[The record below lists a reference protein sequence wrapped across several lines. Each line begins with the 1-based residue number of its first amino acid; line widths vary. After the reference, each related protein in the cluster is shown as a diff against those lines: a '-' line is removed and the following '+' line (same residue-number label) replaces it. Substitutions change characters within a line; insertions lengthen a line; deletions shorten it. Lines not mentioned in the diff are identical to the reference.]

1 MTSMSVKPALLTM
14 GEPGGV
20 GPELAVMA
28 WAAREARGLPP
39 FAICADPGLM
49 AARAARLGLDVTIR
63 TVETAE
69 DTTEAFAD
77 ALPVVDLNHTIEDVP
92 GKATSETAGAV
103 IASIRRA
110 VGLVLADRF
119 SAVVTNPIQK
129 SALYAADFPFPGH
142 TEFLAA
148 LADTSG
154 LPPRPVMMLSAP
166 QLRVVPVTI
175 HVPLAR
181 VPEMLTETLIVETGM
196 IVARELMN
204 RAGLYGPRI
213 AVSGLNPH
221 AGEGGTMGDEEER
234 IIAPAVARL
243 KAQGIDAVGPL
254 SADTMFHAEARAGY
268 DVALMM
274 YHDQALIPI
283 KTLAFDEAVNVTL
296 GLPFIRTSPD
306 HGTALDIAG
315 TGAARPDSLCAA
327 IRMAHDM
334 KAFEADDHEI
344 VHALAG

>member
-1 MTSMSVKPALLTM
+1 MTSETVKPALLTM

-20 GPELAVMA
+20 GPELALMA
-28 WAAREARGLPP
+28 WSDRAARALPP
-39 FAICADPGLM
+39 FAVCTDPALM
-49 AARAARLGLDVTIR
+49 TARAARLDLDVPVR
-63 TVETAE
+63 VVETAE
-69 DTTEAFAD
+69 EAAEVFDT
-77 ALPVVDLNHTIEDVP
+77 ALPVIDLEQPIADAP
-92 GKATSETAGAV
+92 GEATPATAGAV

-154 LPPRPVMMLSAP
+154 LPPRPVMMLAAP

-175 HVPLAR
+175 HVPLAD
-181 VPEMLTETLIVETGM
+181 VPSLLTESLIVETGM
-196 IVARELMN
+196 IVARELMS
-204 RAGLYGPRI
+204 RGGVYGPRLAI
-213 AVSGLNPH
+213 SGLNPH

-234 IIAPAVARL
+234 IIRPAVARL
-243 KAQGIDAVGPL
+243 KAQGVDAVGPL
-254 SADTMFHAEARAGY
+254 SADTLFHAEARAGY
-268 DVALMM
+268 DAALMM

-327 IRMAHDM
+327 IRMAYEM
-334 KAFEADDHEI
+334 KAFESDDHEI